1 MQWARRPRR
10 DAAVVVLCE
19 RRPRR
24 DAAVVVLCERRPRRD
39 AAVVVLCERRPR
51 RDAAVVVLWERRPR
65 RDAAVAVLWERR
77 PRRDAAVV
85 VLWERRPRRDAAFVD
100 LYWIHHNVGTAPP
113 HTLKGPWRLQSAM
126 SRHPALSSLGQ
137 AWLVVLAGVVAALQ
151 VGKLP
156 PALPA
161 LQADLGLSLV
171 QSGFMLSMVQLAGLL
186 LAVFMGLLAD
196 GMGLR
201 RSMLCGLC
209 LLALASAAGGWAT
222 SPCVLLA
229 LRASEGLGFLLVA
242 LPAPALIRRLVPAQ
256 KLSGMLGVWGAYMP
270 TGTAL
275 ALLAGPLFIP
285 AWGWGAWWGL
295 FATVSLGMAAWLFL
309 SVPAD
314 TPVASALV
322 STTGGITQQRV
333 DQKAHL
339 SETPN
344 GPWQRLH
351 ITLSTPGPW
360 LVALTFG
367 MYSGQWLA
375 VVGFLPSIYAAA
387 GVGGAML
394 GVLTALAAAVNIV
407 GNLASGRLL
416 QRGWAPRATLWLGF
430 GAMALG
436 STVAFAAF
444 TEGLPWLRF
453 AGVLLF
459 SGMGGLVPGTLFSL
473 AVRLAPGEQQVA
485 TTVGWVQQLSALGQF
500 VGPPAVA
507 AVAARAGGWQLTPL
521 VTVGCCV
528 VGAGLASFA
537 QLALMR
543 QSAR

>member
-1 MQWARRPRR
+1 LPAQR
-10 DAAVVVLCE
+10 AA
-19 RRPRR
+19 
-24 DAAVVVLCERRPRRD
+24 
-39 AAVVVLCERRPR
+39 
-51 RDAAVVVLWERRPR
+51 
-65 RDAAVAVLWERR
+65 
-77 PRRDAAVV
+77 
-85 VLWERRPRRDAAFVD
+85 
-100 LYWIHHNVGTAPP
+100 WI
-113 HTLKGPWRLQSAM
+113 
-126 SRHPALSSLGQ
+126 
-137 AWLVVLAGVVAALQ
+137 VVLAGGVAALQ

-161 LQADLGLSLV
+161 LQAELGLTLV
-171 QSGFMLSMVQLAGLL
+171 QSGFLLSMVQIAGMS

-201 RSMLCGLC
+201 RSMVRGLC
-209 LLALASAAGGWAT
+209 LLTLASGLGACAT
-222 SPCVLLA
+222 SVAALLA
-229 LRASEGLGFLLVA
+229 LRALEGLGFLLVA
-242 LPAPALIRRLVPAQ
+242 LPAPALIRRLVPPAQ
-256 KLSGMLGVWGAYMP
+256 LPGMLGVWGAYMP

-285 AWGWGAWWGL
+285 VWGWGAWWWL
-295 FATVSLGMAAWLFL
+295 FAAVSLAMAAWLWR

-314 TPVASALV
+314 PMAL
-322 STTGGITQQRV
+322 TAAAGLG
-333 DQKAHL
+333 A
-339 SETPN
+339 
-344 GPWQRLH
+344 WQRLH
-351 ITLSTPGPW
+351 RTLSARGPW

-375 VVGFLPSIYAAA
+375 VVGFLPSIYSAA
-387 GVGGAML
+387 GVSGALL

-407 GNLASGRLL
+407 GNMASGRLL
-416 QRGWAPRATLWLGF
+416 QRGWAPRSTLWLGF

-444 TEGLPWLRF
+444 TEGQPWLRY

-473 AVRLAPGEQQVA
+473 AVRMAPGEQQVA

-500 VGPPAVA
+500 VGPPVVA

-528 VGAGLASFA
+528 VGAVLAWA
-537 QLALMR
+537 AGRKL
-543 QSAR
+543 